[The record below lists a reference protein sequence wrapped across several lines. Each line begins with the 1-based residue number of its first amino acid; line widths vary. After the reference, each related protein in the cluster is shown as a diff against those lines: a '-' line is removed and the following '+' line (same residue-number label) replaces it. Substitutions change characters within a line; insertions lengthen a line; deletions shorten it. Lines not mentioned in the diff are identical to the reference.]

1 MRFRD
6 TVTRLLLSAS
16 RRGDIAIAAIVL
28 IAVVMMII
36 PLPTEVVDVLITAN
50 MAAAVLI
57 LLIAFYIS
65 EPLDLSSLPSLIL
78 IATLFRLAITIST
91 ARLILLQADAGEII
105 NTFGNF
111 VVGGNVA
118 VGLVVFV
125 IITVAQFVVITKGA
139 ERVAEVAARFTL
151 DALPG
156 KQMSIDSDLRSG
168 DIDQSEARRQ
178 RRRLGHESHLYGA
191 MDGAMK
197 FVRGDAIASPPI
209 KLTAMTIRPAMASP
223 RTNFMAPSMAP

>member
-6 TVTRLLLSAS
+6 LITRMLLSAS

-28 IAVVMMII
+28 IAVIMMII

-91 ARLILLQADAGEII
+91 ARLILLQADA
-105 NTFGNF
+105 
-111 VVGGNVA
+111 
-118 VGLVVFV
+118 
-125 IITVAQFVVITKGA
+125 
-139 ERVAEVAARFTL
+139 
-151 DALPG
+151 
-156 KQMSIDSDLRSG
+156 
-168 DIDQSEARRQ
+168 
-178 RRRLGHESHLYGA
+178 
-191 MDGAMK
+191 
-197 FVRGDAIASPPI
+197 
-209 KLTAMTIRPAMASP
+209 
-223 RTNFMAPSMAP
+223 